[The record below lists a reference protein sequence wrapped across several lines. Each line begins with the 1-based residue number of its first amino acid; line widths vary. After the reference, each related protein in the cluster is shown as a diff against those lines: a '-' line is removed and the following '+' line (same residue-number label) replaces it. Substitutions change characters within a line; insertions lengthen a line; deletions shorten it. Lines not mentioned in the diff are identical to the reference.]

1 MEYFEETDVKERM
14 LSKRRGYGGSL
25 PDVLDLS

>member
-25 PDVLDLS
+25 PDDPNL